1 LKNALKIIWWSNVVC
16 LPAIAVVGLACNLL
30 NILILSTNSSARR
43 IPSWNLLL
51 ALATCDCLFL
61 VFATMEVTPSS
72 LSPLLASSSLTVVYI
87 HSALYVRML
96 ASTFYK
102 SSVLSF
108 SSCPTAIFS
117 RLVVT
122 FNVERYIWVCH
133 PLRAHDLCSSRASR
147 TAVVFCLVISLLC
160 SLQWPICYRIR
171 PCWDY
176 HLRQHFYVI
185 AISDNASLQAY
196 YQLMDYL
203 TLATFNVLPI
213 AALCDG
219 TSGHRSA
226 AQRFNA
232 NAMLFAV
239 VLMLL
244 VCVGPQAPAR
254 LLFAYYGQYHLTTI
268 AYTCI
273 TQQVSTFYLF
283 VFLCVF
289 AYVQM
294 QKRKL

>member
-1 LKNALKIIWWSNVVC
+1 M
-16 LPAIAVVGLACNLL
+16 
-30 NILILSTNSSARR
+30 
-43 IPSWNLLL
+43 LL

-102 SSVLSF
+102 SSVFLV
-108 SSCPTAIFS
+108 PTAIFS

-185 AISDNASLQAY
+185 AISDNANLQAY

-203 TLATFNVLPI
+203 TLATFNVLPV
-213 AALCDG
+213 AALCILNTQLIITLRKVVGRDTMARGSFGADDEDVGGGHPSVAAHNEVVTGSTPRCSTTADNSALITDG

-254 LLFAYYGQYHLTTI
+254 LLFAHYDLHKI
-268 AYTCI
+268 ER
-273 TQQVSTFYLF
+273 
-283 VFLCVF
+283 F
-289 AYVQM
+289 AA
-294 QKRKL
+294 